1 MSFLR
6 TSLRMPRFRPRLPV
20 FRSRESVAGM
30 NVGATVS
37 GQSVARQV
45 TDSLDLDDLLKRS
58 RDESAQEQAA
68 PPEVAA
74 APAGSAAREAA
85 DRAAGGLMPSRTRRR
100 GPATLLERR
109 DRLDDAVRRLA
120 HPGAHIEYQ
129 ANTIAVI
136 NQGNIFLRILRFLIG
151 LPLIPIRWILHAIE
165 WVFRPRGAG
174 RLKRTVVFV
183 DRRGNVVVYRM

>member
-6 TSLRMPRFRPRLPV
+6 TSFRLPRFRTRLPV
-20 FRSRESVAGM
+20 FRARESVAGTS
-30 NVGATVS
+30 VGAQVS
-37 GQSVARQV
+37 AQSVAEQLR
-45 TDSLDLDDLLKRS
+45 DSLDLDDLLKRS
-58 RDESAQEQAA
+58 REEAGAEA
-68 PPEVAA
+68 PPAPTPAA
-74 APAGSAAREAA
+74 AGPV
-85 DRAAGGLMPSRTRRR
+85 PSRTRRR

-109 DRLDDAVRRLA
+109 DRLDDAVIRLA
-120 HPGAHIEYQ
+120 KPGAHIEFQ

-136 NQGNIFLRILRFLIG
+136 NQGNIFMRILRFLLR
-151 LPLIPIRWILHAIE
+151 LPVVPIRWFLHVVE

>member
-6 TSLRMPRFRPRLPV
+6 TSLRLPRFRTRLPM
-20 FRSRESVAGM
+20 FRARESVAGM
-30 NVGATVS
+30 NVGAQVA
-37 GQSVARQV
+37 GQSLAQQAR
-45 TDSLDLDDLLKRS
+45 DSLDLEDLLQRA
-58 RDESAQEQAA
+58 RETPAA
-68 PPEVAA
+68 ASSDAPSEA
-74 APAGSAAREAA
+74 APAGSAARDAA
-85 DRAAGGLMPSRTRRR
+85 TRAAGGLVPPRSRRR

-136 NQGNIFLRILRFLIG
+136 NQGNIFLRILRFLVG
-151 LPLIPIRWILHAIE
+151 LPLIPIRWTLHAIE

>member
-6 TSLRMPRFRPRLPV
+6 TSLRLPRLRPRLPG
-20 FRSRESVAGM
+20 FRVSESIGGVNAGASLS
-30 NVGATVS
+30 GAALA
-37 GQSVARQV
+37 QQAKQ
-45 TDSLDLDDLLKRS
+45 SLDLEDLLKRS
-58 RDESAQEQAA
+58 REEASGEADAPEARAVSSVPAA
-68 PPEVAA
+68 EP
-74 APAGSAAREAA
+74 R
-85 DRAAGGLMPSRTRRR
+85 GGPVPSRTRRR

-109 DRLDDAVRRLA
+109 DRLDDAIRRLA
-120 HPGAHIEYQ
+120 APGAHIEYQ

-136 NQGNIFLRILRFLIG
+136 NQGNVILRLIRFLLG
-151 LPLIPIRWILHAIE
+151 LPLIPLRLIARAVE

>member
-6 TSLRMPRFRPRLPV
+6 TSLRLPKLRARLPN
-20 FRSRESVAGM
+20 FRLGDSVGGV
-30 NVGATVS
+30 NVGAQVS
-37 GQSVARQV
+37 GTSLAQQAREA
-45 TDSLDLDDLLKRS
+45 LDLDDLLKRT
-58 RDESAQEQAA
+58 RDEAAGVVTATVEGGEAPAA
-68 PPEVAA
+68 PE
-74 APAGSAAREAA
+74 AR
-85 DRAAGGLMPSRTRRR
+85 GGLVPSPSRRR

-109 DRLDDAVRRLA
+109 DRLDDAIRRLA
-120 HPGAHIEYQ
+120 APGARIEYQ

-136 NQGNIFLRILRFLIG
+136 DQGNFVLRLIRFLLG
-151 LPLIPIRWILHAIE
+151 LPMIPLRMIMHAVE

>member
-6 TSLRMPRFRPRLPV
+6 TSLRLPRFRTRLPN
-20 FRSRESVAGM
+20 FRLGDNVGGV
-30 NVGATVS
+30 NVGAQVS
-37 GQSVARQV
+37 GQSLAQQA
-45 TDSLDLDDLLKRS
+45 SQGLDLNDLLKGA
-58 RDESAQEQAA
+58 RDEAAGVVRSTVEQGEV
-68 PPEVAA
+68 PE
-74 APAGSAAREAA
+74 APADGK
-85 DRAAGGLMPSRTRRR
+85 GGLVPSRTRRR

-120 HPGAHIEYQ
+120 APGAHIEFQ

-136 NQGNIFLRILRFLIG
+136 NQGNIVLRILRFLLT
-151 LPLIPIRWILHAIE
+151 LPLIPLRWFMHAVE

>member
-6 TSLRMPRFRPRLPV
+6 TSLRLPRLRPRLPG
-20 FRSRESVAGM
+20 FRLSESVGGV
-30 NVGATVS
+30 NTGVSLSGAALA
-37 GQSVARQV
+37 QQAKQ
-45 TDSLDLDDLLKRS
+45 SLDLEDLLKRS
-58 RDESAQEQAA
+58 REEASAAEAG
-68 PPEVAA
+68 
-74 APAGSAAREAA
+74 APANPPVESR
-85 DRAAGGLMPSRTRRR
+85 GGPVPSRTRRR

-109 DRLDDAVRRLA
+109 DRLDDAIRRLA
-120 HPGAHIEYQ
+120 APGAHIEYQ

-136 NQGNIFLRILRFLIG
+136 NQGNVVLRLIRFLLG
-151 LPLIPIRWILHAIE
+151 LPLIPLRLIARAVE

>member
-6 TSLRMPRFRPRLPV
+6 TSLRLPRLRTRLPG
-20 FRSRESVAGM
+20 FRLGESIGGV
-30 NVGATVS
+30 NVGASVS
-37 GQSVARQV
+37 GSSIAQQAREA
-45 TDSLDLDDLLKRS
+45 LDLDDLLKRT
-58 RDESAQEQAA
+58 RDEAA
-68 PPEVAA
+68 GVVTSTVETGETPA
-74 APAGSAAREAA
+74 APARSGPI
-85 DRAAGGLMPSRTRRR
+85 PSRTRRR

-109 DRLDDAVRRLA
+109 DRLDDAIRRLA
-120 HPGAHIEYQ
+120 APGAHIEYQ

-136 NQGNIFLRILRFLIG
+136 NQGNIVVRLLRFLLG
-151 LPLIPIRWILHAIE
+151 LPLIPLRMIMRAVE